1 MTAAGPGLGLHRK
14 FCARVACWI
23 ALAGLPSV
31 VGFAPPV
38 RAEDCRE
45 IPKLSCREPMHLESA
60 RGLALGTGSRA
71 SALSSS
77 ALAYSPAALAIGG
90 LYHIEGNVDYLA
102 GHDTV
107 ALGGI
112 VTDSSTS
119 KVGAGI
125 GFRGFLASSDDGY
138 DGLDGRL
145 GLALPL
151 SPQFA
156 LGVSGRYIDL
166 STHREPSQTLA
177 EGFTMDASMRIT
189 PANGLQIDFA
199 ALNFIDLD
207 SALVPLMLNAGFAF
221 AVASVVSVGVDL
233 LTDMSTFEHPEFSL
247 GGGIEYLGIPSVPLR
262 AGYAVD
268 FARRI
273 HVLSAGIGYTDQ
285 VFGVDIGLRQQVH
298 PGYDTRIMGAVRYYL
313 H

>member
-1 MTAAGPGLGLHRK
+1 MTVKL
-14 FCARVACWI
+14 AC
-23 ALAGLPSV
+23 P
-31 VGFAPPV
+31 
-38 RAEDCRE
+38 
-45 IPKLSCREPMHLESA
+45 EPMNLESA

-71 SALSSS
+71 SAISSS
-77 ALAYSPAALAIGG
+77 ALAYSPAALALGG
-90 LYHIEGNVDYLA
+90 LYHIEGNVDFLT

-107 ALGGI
+107 ALGGM

-125 GFRGFLASSDDGY
+125 GLRGFLASGADGY

-151 SPQFA
+151 SEQFS
-156 LGVSGRYIDL
+156 LGVAGRYIDL
-166 STHREPSQTLA
+166 STHGKPSLTLG

-189 PANGLQIDFA
+189 PVNGFQIDFA

-207 SALVPLMLNAGFAF
+207 SAYVPVLLTGGFAF
-221 AVASVVSVGVDL
+221 AVASVMSVGVDVL
-233 LTDMSTFEHPEFSL
+233 VDMSTFKDPEFSL
-247 GGGIEYLGIPSVPLR
+247 GGGIEYLGIATVPLR

-268 FARRI
+268 LARRI
-273 HVLSAGIGYTDQ
+273 HVITAGIGYTDQ
-285 VFGVDIGLRQQVH
+285 VIGVDIGLRQEVH
-298 PGYDTRIMGAVRYYL
+298 PGYDTRIMGAIRYYV